1 MYSVYIFLCF
11 TSARFLF
18 ALSFDWSTL
27 LSAFFVIDK
36 SHYMYFGFGFT
47 GLIFKSVVIVK
58 FSSVMKCI
66 SSNHL
71 SGQNCFVEMHILT

>member
-1 MYSVYIFLCF
+1 MYGVYIFLCV

-18 ALSFDWSTL
+18 ALSFDWFTV

-36 SHYMYFGFGFT
+36 SHDMYFGFGFT

-71 SGQNCFVEMHILT
+71 SGQNCLLKCIF